1 MTHYKVDLLCFQI
14 AFYYKYSFMFIC
26 LMPLSSLSC
35 KNVYTMPVMFTAV
48 EPGPT
53 HSNNSLLSE
62 KQVSGRARART
73 QFCQLLEQCPFIN

>member
-1 MTHYKVDLLCFQI
+1 
-14 AFYYKYSFMFIC
+14 MFIC

-73 QFCQLLEQCPFIN
+73 QNS